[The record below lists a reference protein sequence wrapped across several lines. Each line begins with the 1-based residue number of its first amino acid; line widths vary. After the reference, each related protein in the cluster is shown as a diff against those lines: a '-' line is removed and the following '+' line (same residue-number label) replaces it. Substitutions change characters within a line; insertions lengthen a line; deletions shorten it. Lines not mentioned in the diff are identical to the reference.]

1 VLGCTKAQYA
11 PTGGIFDGHSIIPVT
26 PTIDNAT
33 GLVVL
38 GASLIGDDIA
48 SGSGIML
55 QATFKVL
62 AIGKSELNFSRPY
75 GADTFLLNGDL
86 DEIAVT
92 IQDGFFTNVPTPVR
106 DGAVTDLTVSKNF
119 PKQGENLTIGAT
131 VLNNGTQAE
140 TFSVNIYVDDVLINT
155 QSVALASGANAVVA
169 FDWNTTS
176 ATLGLHTIKVEVV
189 AVPDETK
196 LDNNVMTKE
205 ITVISAE
212 GLTTDLNGD
221 GKVDMKDISQAAA
234 AFGSS
239 PGHPRWN
246 PAADMNGDG
255 QVDLRDLIF
264 IAKDFGKQL
273 T

>member
-1 VLGCTKAQYA
+1 
-11 PTGGIFDGHSIIPVT
+11 
-26 PTIDNAT
+26 
-33 GLVVL
+33 
-38 GASLIGDDIA
+38 
-48 SGSGIML
+48 
-55 QATFKVL
+55 L

-119 PKQGENLTIGAT
+119 LRQGENLTIGAT
-131 VLNNGTQAE
+131 VLNNGTEPE
-140 TFSVNIYVDDVLINT
+140 TFSVNIYVDDILINT
-155 QSVALASGANAVVA
+155 QSVTLASDANAVVTFA
-169 FDWNTTS
+169 WNTTS
-176 ATLGLHTIKVEVV
+176 TTLGLHTIKAEVV
-189 AVPDETK
+189 AIPDETK
-196 LDNNVMTKE
+196 LENNVMTKT
-205 ITVISAE
+205 ITVLSAE
-212 GLTTDLNGD
+212 GLTTDLTGD
-221 GKVDMKDISQAAA
+221 GKVNMKDISQAAV

-246 PAADMNGDG
+246 PAADINGDG
-255 QVDLRDLIF
+255 QVDLRDIFF